1 MCGGSDREIYEND
14 ENTEELNT
22 EQNQINSNI
31 LSIDHIYNAI
41 RNLKPEYQ
49 GILLSQY
56 KLFDLY
62 TLLEKDIKEYD
73 RYLTGIINSANEYL
87 KLFGALVDLYMGVC
101 KEQNTDVLDSMS
113 QAYDRL
119 PEEDKKRVCGSMMG
133 KKKFFSDA
141 YGMMMDVFGNVLE
154 KEKESGN
161 VVGGD

>member
-1 MCGGSDREIYEND
+1 M
-14 ENTEELNT
+14 NT
-22 EQNQINSNI
+22 EQNQIDSNT

-73 RYLTGIINSANEYL
+73 RYLASIINSANEYT

-101 KEQNTDVLDSMS
+101 KGQNANVSDSMT

-119 PEEDKKRVCGSMMG
+119 PEEDKKKVCGSMMG
-133 KKKFFSDA
+133 KKEFFSDA
-141 YGMMMDVFGNVLE
+141 YGIMMDVFGSVLE

-161 VVGGD
+161 AVGG

>member
-1 MCGGSDREIYEND
+1 M
-14 ENTEELNT
+14 NT
-22 EQNQINSNI
+22 EQNQIDSNT

-73 RYLTGIINSANEYL
+73 RYLASIINSANEYT

-101 KEQNTDVLDSMS
+101 KEQNANVSDSMT

-119 PEEDKKRVCGSMMG
+119 PEEDKKKVCGSMMG
-133 KKKFFSDA
+133 KKEFFSDA
-141 YGMMMDVFGNVLE
+141 YGIMMDVFGSVLE

-161 VVGGD
+161 AVGG

>member
-1 MCGGSDREIYEND
+1 MNIIKD
-14 ENTEELNT
+14 TEELIT
-22 EQNQINSNI
+22 EQNQIDSNI
-31 LSIDHIYNAI
+31 LSIDHVYNAI

-62 TLLEKDIKEYD
+62 TLLGKDIKEYD
-73 RYLTGIINSANEYL
+73 KYLTGIINSANEYL

-101 KEQNTDVLDSMS
+101 KEQNTDVLDSMG

-119 PEEDKKRVCGSMMG
+119 PEEDKKRVCGAMMG
-133 KKKFFSDA
+133 NKEFFSDA
-141 YGMMMDVFGNVLE
+141 YGIMMDAFGSVLE

-161 VVGGD
+161 AVGGD